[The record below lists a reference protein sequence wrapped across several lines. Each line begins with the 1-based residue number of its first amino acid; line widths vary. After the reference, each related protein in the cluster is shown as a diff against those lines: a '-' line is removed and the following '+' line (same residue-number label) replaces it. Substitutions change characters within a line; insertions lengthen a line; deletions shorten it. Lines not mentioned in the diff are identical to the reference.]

1 MNLLH
6 LQTGSYPISLWQL
19 RQSHPNVSFA
29 AQPTDDDLAPH
40 GYANV
45 LATPAPAETREQRAQ
60 ELPPERVDDGTW
72 RQAWELRDATPEE
85 LAAWDAAH
93 APSTTDYYAFW
104 DALLVSSVYQ
114 SIRAQALST
123 PAVLMACTEFVV
135 AVGDA
140 KAGRPN
146 PAAIQACINYLLA
159 AATLTED
166 ELVELGALLAAGGLQ
181 EIYALAPA
189 A

>member
-6 LQTGSYPISLWQL
+6 LPTRDYPISLWQL
-19 RQSHPNVSFA
+19 RQAHPNVSFA

-45 LATPAPAETREQRAQ
+45 LATPAPTETREQRAQ
-60 ELPPERVDDGTW
+60 ELPPEQGDDGAW

-85 LAAWDAAH
+85 LASWDAVYAQS
-93 APSTTDYYAFW
+93 AGNYYAFW

-123 PAVLMACTEFVV
+123 PAVLMACTEFVA

-146 PAAIQACINYLLA
+146 PATIQACINYLLA
-159 AATLTED
+159 AATLTEA
-166 ELVELGALLAAGGLQ
+166 ELAELGELLAAGNLQ
-181 EIYALAPA
+181 TIYSL
-189 A
+189 